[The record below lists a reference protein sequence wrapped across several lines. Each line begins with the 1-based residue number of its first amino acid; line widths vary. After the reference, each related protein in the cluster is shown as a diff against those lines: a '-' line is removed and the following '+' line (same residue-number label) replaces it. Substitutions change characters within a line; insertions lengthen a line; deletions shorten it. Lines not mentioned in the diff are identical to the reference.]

1 MSSEGSGQELVV
13 VGVDGSAESVAAP
26 RWTARYAGRGAFTG
40 MLLGSVSIH
49 CVTGAFCPVV
59 VVRASNGN

>member
-1 MSSEGSGQELVV
+1 
-13 VGVDGSAESVAAP
+13 
-26 RWTARYAGRGAFTG
+26 

-59 VVRASNGN
+59 VVRGGNGN